1 MIRDYKKDFCKEN
14 KESALLSKK
23 FKKKVIQILVVE
35 IILLVVSILTVIAIQ
50 KRPGLI
56 EGLGFILGGLSIAVF
71 IMALVR
77 LKHKKQFSVREK
89 VFNYV
94 QIGLSIAQ
102 LLSLILLIALF
113 VLYMFSS
120 YGEDSP
126 LYYYKEM
133 FRAYYYFF
141 IVAYLLI
148 LAAGLVITIILL
160 SIASKSYKALD
171 YSKSVSEFNKQ
182 CNYLK
187 EPQTYKMVAD
197 LLKADD
203 FEAASAEANGLQNKY
218 VEQRKIDIEN
228 SHEFVEKM
236 NLKTE
241 SEFDGKTIQYIGWNI
256 LGALVTVVTL
266 GILYPVRVAWVEGW
280 KINHRTINGKRL
292 RFDGNGFQLLGRYIL
307 WWLLCIVTIGIYALF
322 LPKKIQQWVT
332 KHTHFVN
339 MEDETEENRKLLEQN
354 GIVAESKFEGRIL
367 AYIGWQILGFLV
379 TVFTLGILYTVR
391 LAWIKRW
398 EINGQNI
405 NGLQMRFDGNGFQL
419 LGKYILWWLLSI
431 VTLGIF
437 LLFLP
442 VKIEKWVTKHTHFEK
457 VIVDEE
463 I

>member
-1 MIRDYKKDFCKEN
+1 MVRDYKKDFCKEN

-23 FKKKVIQILVVE
+23 FKKKIVQFLVVD
-35 IILLVVSILTVIAIQ
+35 IILLVVSILTVIAII

-56 EGLGFILGGLSIAVF
+56 EGLGFILVGFSIAVF

-89 VFNYV
+89 VFNYI

-102 LLSLILLIALF
+102 FPSLILVIALF

-120 YGEDSP
+120 YGEESP
-126 LYYYKEM
+126 LYLYKEM
-133 FRAYYYFF
+133 FRAYYYDF
-141 IVAYLLI
+141 IVVYLLI
-148 LAAGLVITIILL
+148 LAAGLVITSLLL
-160 SIASKSYKALD
+160 SFASKSYKELD
-171 YSKSVSEFNKQ
+171 YSKSVSELNKQ

-187 EPQTYKMVAD
+187 EPQTYKKVVA
-197 LLKADD
+197 LLQADD
-203 FEAASAEANGLQNKY
+203 FEAASNEANDLQNKY

-236 NLKTE
+236 NLQTE

-266 GILYPVRVAWVEGW
+266 GILYPVRVALVEGW
-280 KINHRTINGKRL
+280 KINHRIINGKRL
-292 RFDGNGFQLLGRYIL
+292 RFDGNGFQLLGKYIL
-307 WWLLCIVTIGIYALF
+307 WWLLCIVTFGIYALF

-367 AYIGWQILGFLV
+367 VYIGWQILGLLV
-379 TVFTLGILYTVR
+379 TVLTLGILYPVR
-391 LAWIKRW
+391 VAWIKRW

-431 VTLGIF
+431 VTFGIF
-437 LLFLP
+437 LLFIP
-442 VKIEKWVTKHTHFEK
+442 VRIEKWVTKHTHFEK